1 MTNQLVIHF
10 PNSSITID
18 NDNVKKLTTLSD
30 FCKKELGA
38 YHSTE
43 SENELTID
51 KLSEESSNKFNSKL
65 FELGLI

>member
-10 PNSSITID
+10 PNSTITID
-18 NDNVKKLTTLSD
+18 TDNVKKLTTLSD

-43 SENELTID
+43 SVTELTVD
-51 KLSEESSNKFNSKL
+51 KLSEEYSNLFNSKL

>member
-1 MTNQLVIHF
+1 MTNRLAIHF

-18 NDNVKKLTTLSD
+18 TDKIENLAILSD
-30 FCKKELGA
+30 FCKEKFGA

-43 SENELTID
+43 SSYELTVD
-51 KLSEESSNKFNSKL
+51 KLSEEDSNCFNSKA